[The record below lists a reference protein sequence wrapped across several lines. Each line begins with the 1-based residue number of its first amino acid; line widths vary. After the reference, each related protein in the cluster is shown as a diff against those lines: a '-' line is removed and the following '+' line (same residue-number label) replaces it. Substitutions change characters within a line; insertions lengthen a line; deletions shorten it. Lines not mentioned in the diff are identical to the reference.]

1 MITKAIA
8 TTIAMGITNKQTLS
22 HDTMHIHTFLG
33 TRLAL
38 VISQVTE
45 IMNLW
50 IKALFNPLSLRIFHF
65 ID

>member
-45 IMNLW
+45 NYEPV
-50 IKALFNPLSLRIFHF
+50 NQGPL
-65 ID
+65 